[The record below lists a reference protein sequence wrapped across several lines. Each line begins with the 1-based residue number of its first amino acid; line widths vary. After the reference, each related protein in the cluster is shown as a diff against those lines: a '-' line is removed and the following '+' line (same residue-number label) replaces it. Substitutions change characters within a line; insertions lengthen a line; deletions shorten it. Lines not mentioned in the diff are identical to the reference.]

1 MKGIVLPCLEILLPC
16 KTDQYFHRQRF
27 RYQWEHCH
35 VECPHLFHAIVC
47 HIQYNADGKGC
58 CDHGA
63 HDQEMDVRETSVR
76 IQLVYYLHFKRGPSD
91 DQEQLSRYHP
101 VKKRRVIKRKAI
113 YAAKQM
119 TLLQLPAMRF
129 SRGFRNS

>member
-47 HIQYNADGKGC
+47 HIQHNADGKGC

-76 IQLVYYLHFKRGPSD
+76 IQPVYYLHFKRGPSD

-101 VKKRRVIKRKAI
+101 VKKDA
-113 YAAKQM
+113 
-119 TLLQLPAMRF
+119 
-129 SRGFRNS
+129 